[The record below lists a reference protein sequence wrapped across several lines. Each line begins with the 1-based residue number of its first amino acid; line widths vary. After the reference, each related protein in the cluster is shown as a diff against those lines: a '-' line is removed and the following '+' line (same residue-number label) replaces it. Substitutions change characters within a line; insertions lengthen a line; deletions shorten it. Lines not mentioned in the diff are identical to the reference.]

1 MYFALYTCFS
11 IKSLLAN
18 LKIECFCVCLRQICG
33 SYFYMIYMKISDEGL
48 WELCLKGDMRAFR
61 ELYCR
66 FYALLRNYGIKL
78 LPDKSLVEDCV
89 QDIFIKLIQNHETLS
104 PTVNVKGYLL
114 KTLRHK
120 LYDTIEKNRKM
131 EDISLYE
138 DTFQTDELFSRISL
152 DTTEADERVKLLMKA
167 LTKLSPHQREIIYLY
182 YVNGLGH
189 DEIAEILGINYQSSK
204 NLLSITLS
212 KLRRWFS
219 LDALI
224 MGGIHYV
231 LFPMLT

>member
-1 MYFALYTCFS
+1 M
-11 IKSLLAN
+11 
-18 LKIECFCVCLRQICG
+18 FCVCLRQICG

-131 EDISLYE
+131 EDISL
-138 DTFQTDELFSRISL
+138 
-152 DTTEADERVKLLMKA
+152 
-167 LTKLSPHQREIIYLY
+167 
-182 YVNGLGH
+182 
-189 DEIAEILGINYQSSK
+189 
-204 NLLSITLS
+204 
-212 KLRRWFS
+212 
-219 LDALI
+219 
-224 MGGIHYV
+224 
-231 LFPMLT
+231 

>member
-1 MYFALYTCFS
+1 MFAS
-11 IKSLLAN
+11 N
-18 LKIECFCVCLRQICG
+18 L
-33 SYFYMIYMKISDEGL
+33 
-48 WELCLKGDMRAFR
+48 R
-61 ELYCR
+61 ELFLHDLYENIR
-66 FYALLRNYGIKL
+66 WGALGTVSEGRYESFPWAVLPFYALLRNYGIKL

-189 DEIAEILGINYQSSK
+189 DE
-204 NLLSITLS
+204 
-212 KLRRWFS
+212 LRRS
-219 LDALI
+219 
-224 MGGIHYV
+224 
-231 LFPMLT
+231 

>member
-1 MYFALYTCFS
+1 
-11 IKSLLAN
+11 
-18 LKIECFCVCLRQICG
+18 
-33 SYFYMIYMKISDEGL
+33 
-48 WELCLKGDMRAFR
+48 MRAFR

-204 NLLSITLS
+204 NLLSRTLS

-224 MGGIHYV
+224 NGGHPLCFIPYAYISENIYHIYNYV
-231 LFPMLT
+231 LYAL

>member
-1 MYFALYTCFS
+1 M
-11 IKSLLAN
+11 
-18 LKIECFCVCLRQICG
+18 
-33 SYFYMIYMKISDEGL
+33 
-48 WELCLKGDMRAFR
+48 
-61 ELYCR
+61 
-66 FYALLRNYGIKL
+66 
-78 LPDKSLVEDCV
+78 
-89 QDIFIKLIQNHETLS
+89 IQNHETLS

-204 NLLSITLS
+204 NLGNYILLYTITKIIKGYRGRKINCVMLYFPF
-212 KLRRWFS
+212 KLIGRGS
-219 LDALI
+219 ASAK
-224 MGGIHYV
+224 GVHQ
-231 LFPMLT
+231 

>member
-1 MYFALYTCFS
+1 MP
-11 IKSLLAN
+11 ILLP
-18 LKIECFCVCLRQICG
+18 
-33 SYFYMIYMKISDEGL
+33 
-48 WELCLKGDMRAFR
+48 
-61 ELYCR
+61 YCC
-66 FYALLRNYGIKL
+66 NYGIKL

-152 DTTEADERVKLLMKA
+152 DTTEADERVN
-167 LTKLSPHQREIIYLY
+167 S
-182 YVNGLGH
+182 
-189 DEIAEILGINYQSSK
+189 
-204 NLLSITLS
+204 
-212 KLRRWFS
+212 
-219 LDALI
+219 
-224 MGGIHYV
+224 
-231 LFPMLT
+231 

>member
-104 PTVNVKGYLL
+104 PTVNVKGYWRTSLFMRIL
-114 KTLRHK
+114 SKQMNYFLVSHWIR
-120 LYDTIEKNRKM
+120 RKR
-131 EDISLYE
+131 
-138 DTFQTDELFSRISL
+138 T
-152 DTTEADERVKLLMKA
+152 
-167 LTKLSPHQREIIYLY
+167 
-182 YVNGLGH
+182 NGL
-189 DEIAEILGINYQSSK
+189 NS
-204 NLLSITLS
+204 
-212 KLRRWFS
+212 
-219 LDALI
+219 
-224 MGGIHYV
+224 
-231 LFPMLT
+231 

>member
-1 MYFALYTCFS
+1 M
-11 IKSLLAN
+11 
-18 LKIECFCVCLRQICG
+18 
-33 SYFYMIYMKISDEGL
+33 
-48 WELCLKGDMRAFR
+48 
-61 ELYCR
+61 
-66 FYALLRNYGIKL
+66 
-78 LPDKSLVEDCV
+78 EDCV

-182 YVNGLGH
+182 YVNELG
-189 DEIAEILGINYQSSK
+189 A
-204 NLLSITLS
+204 
-212 KLRRWFS
+212 
-219 LDALI
+219 
-224 MGGIHYV
+224 
-231 LFPMLT
+231 

>member
-1 MYFALYTCFS
+1 MS
-11 IKSLLAN
+11 
-18 LKIECFCVCLRQICG
+18 
-33 SYFYMIYMKISDEGL
+33 
-48 WELCLKGDMRAFR
+48 AFR

-204 NLLSITLS
+204 NLLSRTLS